1 MMDFETVF
9 YDTLAFM
16 NIALFAAVGY
26 VQRCALIAYE
36 FIKNY
41 DYDGLGLKIAFYYGV
56 AKQFAIDTYTTHCKK
71 GGFIDVAGEN
81 LIYFLKSAHSAIL
94 SYRIEPFEP
103 EWISISCI
111 FQTELD
117 KATLNYSFNENYEQC
132 PVFDTN
138 GEESSIKTDSRLK
151 SFTQW
156 FYTTQHVM
164 KREKILDECLITMKT
179 DNKYIYK
186 ICNRDN
192 ECFAEL
198 PNELSK
204 VKFLNIEYCHP
215 ENQSSIT
222 IQLDRNDYLVGN
234 EILSSSFVKRQLEY
248 MNSSKNFDMSYV
260 LKIMDNNLNNFE
272 LKSHEYIVLDKME
285 YKIVN
290 KNNLDDWVELS
301 SQDGTEEPDEMEN
314 ETTVDESP
322 TTIQHFTQVIENT
335 EPVIVENRSDEETVQ
350 ETVEKTIEETVQEI
364 VEKTVEETEI

>member
-1 MMDFETVF
+1 MDFETVF

-16 NIALFAAVGY
+16 NIAVFAAVGY
-26 VQRCALIAYE
+26 VQRWALIAYE

-41 DYDGLGLKIAFYYGV
+41 DYEGLGLKIAFYYGV
-56 AKQFAIDTYTTHCKK
+56 VKQFAIDMYTTHCKK

-81 LIYFLKSAHSAIL
+81 LVYFLKSAHSAIL

-103 EWISISCI
+103 EWISISGI
-111 FQTELD
+111 YQTEFD
-117 KATLNYSFNENYEQC
+117 KTTMNYSFSENYEYC

-138 GEESSIKTDSRLK
+138 GKESSIKTDSRLQN
-151 SFTQW
+151 FTEW

-186 ICNRDN
+186 ICNRET

-234 EILSSSFVKRQLEY
+234 EILSSAFVKRQLEY
-248 MNSSKNFDMSYV
+248 MNSSKIFDMTYL

-272 LKSHEYIVLDKME
+272 LKSDEYIVLDKME
-285 YKIVN
+285 YKVVN
-290 KNNLDDWVELS
+290 KNKMDDWVELS
-301 SQDGTEEPDEMEN
+301 SQEETEEPDEPDEPVETDETKN
-314 ETTVDESP
+314 EIIIDKQPGE
-322 TTIQHFTQVIENT
+322 ENT
-335 EPVIVENRSDEETVQ
+335 ELLIEKDEN
-350 ETVEKTIEETVQEI
+350 
-364 VEKTVEETEI
+364 VEETEI